1 MVETC
6 NLENWWERW
15 LRFNLYNTAS
25 IHTKRGSSEHQNRY
39 SINFKARISI
49 CPSDSE
55 MSSETN
61 ALEAKGGVGREER
74 WEASGR
80 GGGKERANGEK
91 GRERPSEI
99 SICRGWQNG
108 SRRHE
113 LPRHVEFVTALFALR
128 VRRKK
133 KRKDRGYRSEV
144 WLDARTHTHTRARTR
159 LDGTKYRLTSVAPSR
174 NFVTSFPSWSGAL
187 PGFLLDFFPSL
198 TPSTVVHPYH
208 GAYHPRLRVSPFT
221 RSTFHSRRERMFPPR
236 RRFIGEGRN
245 WILLPGYHGGTMIC
259 ACKSVYDDYN
269 SRW

>member
-144 WLDARTHTHTRARTR
+144 WLDARAHTHTRTHTPRWYQVSVDFRCAESKLRYIVSELKRRAPWISTR
-159 LDGTKYRLTSVAPSR
+159 FLSISHSFHRRSSLSRRLPPSPSR
-174 NFVTSFPSWSGAL
+174 FPFHAIDFPLAKRKNVSSATPIHHWGGEELNFAAWISRWNDDLRVQI
-187 PGFLLDFFPSL
+187 
-198 TPSTVVHPYH
+198 
-208 GAYHPRLRVSPFT
+208 RLR
-221 RSTFHSRRERMFPPR
+221 R
-236 RRFIGEGRN
+236 
-245 WILLPGYHGGTMIC
+245 LQ
-259 ACKSVYDDYN
+259 
-269 SRW
+269 